1 MGLRIHALCIEAEVL
16 RQVVDELALVLWHRF
31 EPKPFLVI
39 VGCEQSETFLVGC
52 CPCRVLH
59 IEVQRD
65 IRVGNMVGLMLWI
78 DVERQCKLAVTLKT
92 SALLITLQSL
102 LAVAFAGLGSIT
114 LRFLFYPL
122 TLAGDDNFVL
132 TRPILFAWLRKVA
145 GRHVRVTADTQLLAA
160 SLLARFFALTA
171 TVTLLLAFVYT
182 AFESTTADLAA
193 ANFAEPA
200 RLVLDNILAAQA
212 VLGGQV
218 WALGAVF
225 FVAVTVV
232 ANLRVTAALWSLARE
247 AAWRWS
253 RTTGKRRLQY
263 CPTAIAANLVEDGI
277 PTSTARTFVTE
288 LLAAMFGVAAF
299 QLATTGTRANMF
311 CFKVVSRSLGC

>member
-1 MGLRIHALCIEAEVL
+1 
-16 RQVVDELALVLWHRF
+16 
-31 EPKPFLVI
+31 
-39 VGCEQSETFLVGC
+39 
-52 CPCRVLH
+52 
-59 IEVQRD
+59 
-65 IRVGNMVGLMLWI
+65 MVGLMLWI